1 MANDFYEE
9 QYGRIVSDDRT
20 AKVALMTK
28 DAVAM
33 RETSPVELLE
43 IGCGNADPLAHVLEF
58 LKSRLGL
65 TDDQIKVTGW
75 DVSETGIEEAR
86 KSGFDAAVHDITDRG
101 LLDGVD
107 KEYDVI
113 LFTEV
118 LEHVVDTGQA
128 LRNIHGLLKE
138 GGFLVM
144 TTPNLA
150 SWYNRILLLF
160 GIQPHMTEVSFEPH
174 RFGNRLFEKVLG
186 EKSGESHMA
195 GHVRVFCYRALREF
209 LEFNQFKIVRA
220 VGIAHHGDLLSRSVA
235 KIWKGGAG
243 DIGILAQRV

>member
-1 MANDFYEE
+1 MSEDFYEE

-33 RETSPVELLE
+33 RDTAPIELLE
-43 IGCGNADPLAHVLEF
+43 IGCGNADPLAHVLDF

-65 TDDQIKVTGW
+65 TDDQINVGGW

-86 KSGFDAAVHDITDRG
+86 KFGFDVAVHDITDRK
-101 LLDGVD
+101 LLDSID
-107 KEYDVI
+107 KKYDVI

-150 SWYNRILLLF
+150 AWYNRIFLLF
-160 GIQPHMTEVSFEPH
+160 GIQPHLTEVSFEPH
-174 RFGNRLFEKVLG
+174 RFGNRFVQKALG
-186 EKSGESHMA
+186 EKPGETHVA

-209 LEFNQFKIVRA
+209 LEFNQFRIVRA
-220 VGIAHHGDLLSRSVA
+220 VGIAHHGDFLSRSIA
-235 KIWKGGAG
+235 KCWKGGAG
-243 DIGILAQRV
+243 DIGILAQRA